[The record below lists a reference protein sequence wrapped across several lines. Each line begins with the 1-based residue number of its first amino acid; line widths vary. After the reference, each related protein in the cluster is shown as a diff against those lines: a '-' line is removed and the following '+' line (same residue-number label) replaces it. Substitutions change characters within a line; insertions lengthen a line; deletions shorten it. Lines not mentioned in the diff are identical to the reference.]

1 MACSK
6 LTSHEF
12 ADPLCR
18 ELERD
23 NSASFYFTDGELESG
38 AGPGIEGIYESPY
51 YSYHKWPRTMD
62 PADSRSLN
70 EAYEY
75 LYSVIEEEG
84 PFDGV
89 LGFSQGATLAYS
101 FLAQH
106 AKKHPYEAPTA
117 QFRCAVFV
125 GALPPFRQD
134 SSKRIIYDEGLQ
146 GVIRIPTLHV
156 AGESDFV
163 FAHSIKLHSLCSK
176 TWTKLLLH
184 PKSHEIPR
192 DAKNVKAMASGIREM
207 AHISMFG

>member
-1 MACSK
+1 M
-6 LTSHEF
+6 TSHKS
-12 ADPLCR
+12 AGPLCR

-23 NSASFYFTDGELESG
+23 NSASFYFIDGELESG

-51 YSYHKWPRTMD
+51 YCYHKWPRTMD
-62 PADSRSLN
+62 PADGRSLN
-70 EAYEY
+70 EAYEF

-84 PFDGV
+84 PFDAI

-106 AKKHPYEAPTA
+106 AKKYPYEPPTA
-117 QFRCAVFV
+117 LFRCAVFV

-146 GVIRIPTLHV
+146 GAVRIPTLHV

-163 FAHSIKLHSLCSK
+163 FAHSIKLHALCTTSK
-176 TWTKLLLH
+176 TSAKLLVH
-184 PKSHEIPR
+184 PKGHEIPR

-207 AHISMFG
+207 AHSSMFG